1 LAELPLVA
9 QEEQQVSAVQRPLA
23 PQAQQVSV
31 APQLQE
37 RQVQQ
42 PLRA

>member
-1 LAELPLVA
+1 LAALLSVA
-9 QEEQQVSAVQRPLA
+9 QEEQQVSAAR
-23 PQAQQVSV
+23 
-31 APQLQE
+31 QLRE

>member
-9 QEEQQVSAVQRPLA
+9 QEEQQVSAVQRPLDL
-23 PQAQQVSV
+23 QAQQVS
-31 APQLQE
+31 AARQLRE

>member
-9 QEEQQVSAVQRPLA
+9 QEEQQVSAAR
-23 PQAQQVSV
+23 
-31 APQLQE
+31 QLPE

-42 PLRA
+42 LLRA